1 MAKNPGFKRKKR
13 YARRYANP
21 HQSFNNIM
29 DRYKDSPNPYTYQ
42 NPYANSDGNNNH
54 HSHQSIR
61 EKIRQDFK
69 HLTTQPIDYDL
80 EQQILEFPGEQI
92 AHNVGNHHGNEFPPP
107 PTPAPK
113 RRLYAAFRKDPKRD
127 IKSDCVG
134 RSMYQLE
141 SFEITVWFLY
151 LTLKIINCEVN
162 NDALDYEVN

>member
-13 YARRYANP
+13 YARRYATP

-151 LTLKIINCEVN
+151 
-162 NDALDYEVN
+162 